1 MENTGCSSLY
11 LLRRARH
18 LGRIQHKEK
27 RLCLHKHSSEIS
39 CRLSGFFTLTDVET
53 SPTLVPTY
61 TCLYNTSVRDLAT
74 RQGYK

>member
-1 MENTGCSSLY
+1 MENTGCSSY

-27 RLCLHKHSSEIS
+27 RLCLHKHSWKIS
-39 CRLSGFFTLTDVET
+39 CRLSGYFTLTDVET

-61 TCLYNTSVRDLAT
+61 TCFYNTSVRDLAT
-74 RQGYK
+74 RQGYE